1 MEYRIRQA
9 EAGDLEAVTR
19 VEAACFPAA
28 EAAGKEAFRQRLT
41 AFPECFFVAEAME
54 GGRPREMIG
63 FINGAAVE
71 EKTICDE
78 MFEDAG

>member
-41 AFPECFFVAEAME
+41 AFPAWL
-54 GGRPREMIG
+54 
-63 FINGAAVE
+63 
-71 EKTICDE
+71 
-78 MFEDAG
+78 